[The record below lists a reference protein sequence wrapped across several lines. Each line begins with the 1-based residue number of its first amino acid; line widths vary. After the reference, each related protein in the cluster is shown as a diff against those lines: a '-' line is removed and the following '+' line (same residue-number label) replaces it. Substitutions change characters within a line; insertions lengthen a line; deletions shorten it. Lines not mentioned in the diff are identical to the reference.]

1 MKMKIQ
7 IKKYVNKQVTYLTKG
22 LQFYKNKKLLFLAG
36 YSWSNDG
43 NAWEDTKGNTYR
55 FGYFKQ
61 VGVKTVAKSFVI
73 GRLKFNYVIA
83 NKG

>member
-1 MKMKIQ
+1 MKIK

-22 LQFYKNKKLLFLAG
+22 LQFYKNKNLMFLAG
-36 YSWSNDG
+36 FSWSKNG
-43 NAWEDTKGNTYR
+43 SAWEDTSGNTYR

-61 VGVKTVAKSFVI
+61 VGVKTVAKSFAI
-73 GRLKFNYVIA
+73 GRLKLNLVTV